1 MKFVSFLAFRQT
13 IHSFKK
19 QKYDFLSFFIRLTQI
34 CPNLT
39 SNSNH
44 IMLEKFGD
52 VKFVTELNTRSAEH
66 PAVHNAVQCTTRYN
80 IIQMHNTVR
89 IENLYDPRSY
99 FIEIFVLTFKQ
110 LVDTFFNYIM
120 QDMRL

>member
-1 MKFVSFLAFRQT
+1 
-13 IHSFKK
+13 
-19 QKYDFLSFFIRLTQI
+19 
-34 CPNLT
+34 
-39 SNSNH
+39 
-44 IMLEKFGD
+44 MLEKFGD
-52 VKFVTELNTRSAEH
+52 IKFVTELNVTLSCAQCSAMH
-66 PAVHNAVQCTTRYN
+66 PFTRYT

-89 IENLYDPRSY
+89 IKNMYDPRSY

>member
-1 MKFVSFLAFRQT
+1 MFQ
-13 IHSFKK
+13 
-19 QKYDFLSFFIRLTQI
+19 
-34 CPNLT
+34 
-39 SNSNH
+39 
-44 IMLEKFGD
+44 
-52 VKFVTELNTRSAEH
+52 FVTELNTRSAEH